1 MVRRSLSAGATRL
14 LERGAGAIALLR
26 DPEGREALRRWR
38 PRSVAA
44 WRLVTG
50 VRDRGLR
57 PATVVDVGANAGQ
70 FARAAVEVFPGC
82 VVHAFEPLPAAAAA
96 LRENLADHPEVHV
109 HEAAAARAGGRIA
122 FHPHEYTLASSALAR
137 DPDRGDD
144 AWTGERPPIEVD
156 AVRLDDAV
164 PVDSLASPVLL
175 KLDVQ
180 GYEAEAL
187 AGAPELLGRCEA
199 VVVELALEPSYLGQP
214 PAGQLVAGLAEQG
227 WWLHALLD
235 LRRDHRGRVAEVD
248 GLFCRSAGGGPT
260 TGDPTADGGPS
271 DDPATGTPT
280 PGGPTTG
287 APGPDG
293 GS

>member
-1 MVRRSLSAGATRL
+1 MARRSLSAGATRL
-14 LERGAGAIALLR
+14 LERGAGAVALLR
-26 DPEGREALRRWR
+26 DREGREALRRWR

-44 WRLVTG
+44 WRLVSG

-82 VVHAFEPLPAAAAA
+82 EVHAFEPLPAAAAA

-109 HEAAAARAGGRIA
+109 HEVAAARVGGRIA

-137 DPDRGDD
+137 DPERGED

-156 AVRLDDAV
+156 AARLDDAV
-164 PVDSLASPVLL
+164 PLDGLAPPVLL

-187 AGAPELLGRCEA
+187 AGAPDLLDRCEA
-199 VVVELALEPSYLGQP
+199 LLVELALEPSYLGQP
-214 PAGQLVAGLAEQG
+214 AAGQLVAALAEQG
-227 WWLHALLD
+227 WWLEALLD
-235 LRRDHRGRVAEVD
+235 LRRDEQGRVAEVD
-248 GLFCRSAGGGPT
+248 GLFRRATSGGAETGGSTP
-260 TGDPTADGGPS
+260 GDPGRDR
-271 DDPATGTPT
+271 
-280 PGGPTTG
+280 
-287 APGPDG
+287 